1 MGPVLIKVRR
11 FPITEPLIKLIP
23 IVKLIGKNTVL
34 NNKKSTF
41 ALFEL
46 FCIPINRMKNR
57 LKL

>member
-1 MGPVLIKVRR
+1 M
-11 FPITEPLIKLIP
+11 KLTP

-46 FCIPINRMKNR
+46 FCIPIKRMKNK